1 MAWKVTTDPLEF
13 EEAVAWFRQKI
24 TVSGEVFRAL
34 NDKARRR
41 AFTVA
46 GVAQADLLADVFTSL
61 EAALRSGTPYEEWA
75 RLIGPRLEQAWGGP
89 KAFRTELIFRQ
100 NILGS
105 YAAGRFAQATDPD
118 VIKARPY
125 WMFDAVLDSGTTAT
139 CRALNNTV
147 LPYDHPFW
155 QRNYPPRH
163 FGCRSGIRSLTE
175 QEALQRGITKTAPT
189 AESPEGFGRL
199 PDLDEWGNDM
209 AVGAVTSARSGNW
222 SPAGVWKSAADY
234 DRPATVPVVPMPV
247 PLLPTIAE
255 DGREAF
261 EAALVA
267 AWGGPV
273 VALQDPTG
281 AGVVLSKDYL
291 LRHLADD
298 NRERFFGLLPDVLE
312 RPYEVWLQPQQSD
325 TSGRVVL
332 RKVYIKLYAQD
343 KKNRPIAVVVEQHR
357 GAVWDVYTA
366 VVTQERQILKR
377 RRGFLLW
384 GAD

>member
-1 MAWKVTTDPLEF
+1 MAWTVTTDPLEF

-139 CRALNNTV
+139 CRALNGTV

-175 QEALQRGITKTAPT
+175 QEAVQRGITETAPK

-199 PDLDEWGNDM
+199 PDPDEWGNDM
-209 AVGAVTSARSGNW
+209 AVGAVTSARSGTW
-222 SPAGVWKSAADY
+222 SPAGAWKSAADY
-234 DRPATVPVVPMPV
+234 GRPETVPAVPMPV
-247 PLLPTIAE
+247 QLLPTIAE

-298 NRERFFGLLPDVLE
+298 RRERFFGQIPDVIE
-312 RPYEVWLQPQQSD
+312 RPYEVWLQPQQSER
-325 TSGRVVL
+325 TGRVVL
-332 RKVYIKLYAQD
+332 RKAYIKLYREGE
-343 KKNRPIAVVVEQHR
+343 KTKPVLVVVEQHR
-357 GAVWDVYTA
+357 GAVWDVYTM
-366 VVTQERQILKR
+366 TLNRPGQLRNKR
-377 RRGFLLW
+377 RGYLLW
-384 GAD
+384 GS